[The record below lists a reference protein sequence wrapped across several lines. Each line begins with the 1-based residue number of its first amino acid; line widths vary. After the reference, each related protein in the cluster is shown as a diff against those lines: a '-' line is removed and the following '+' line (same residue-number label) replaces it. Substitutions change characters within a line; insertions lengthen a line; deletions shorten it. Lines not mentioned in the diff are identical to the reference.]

1 MTVTAVRLLDGQS
14 AARSPVGAERL
25 LQEAPAVWFEEYW
38 STLEVSTDGQRILYT
53 SPFTGRIGLLDPR
66 TRGGLEA
73 VARAGLT
80 NLRGAT
86 LGPGGTLAVLGTS
99 AGEPGWYGEER
110 GKPLRLA
117 LPPDARQLV
126 WSPDGQQVVFSR
138 EGVLDSVFAG
148 PVLEPRGYTVAATVT
163 GLSWLPDGGGFLVL
177 SRNARGVSTLMR
189 VELPSG
195 RTVAL
200 ARDLDAPT
208 FTSPVPVAPDGRR
221 AYVALASPGA
231 PDPELRHQPHAPRQL
246 GIYEVDLTTGARRP
260 VVPAQPGVDAYAPSV
275 AAGHLYWVQAA
286 TDASVVVVP
295 MAGGDARLAARGA
308 EVPSWRP
315 DGRQIGFT
323 YGDWRWADWALNW
336 DGGAVDVD
344 TSGRATGGPQPI
356 IAGYH
361 EDFQPVWSPSGRW
374 IAYHSHRTK
383 TPVGSYAGPSEADDT
398 WLRRTG
404 APPRDTAEIRLTD
417 FGIESNSP
425 DWSRDGTRLVF
436 TSWAKDGPPGV
447 SYPYV
452 VTIDTVTGH
461 AVRHERLPLPKEIR
475 NTAWVAYSPISD
487 DVALE
492 SDLGKG
498 RHALWIVAS
507 TGAKA
512 RKIVEYPLS
521 TFGGVSWT
529 PDGRTLVYTA
539 LVGGRMQL
547 FAVPA
552 AGGTPRQLTHD
563 AANVFTPRV
572 SPDGRFI
579 AATRIAHR
587 KEIWRV
593 PLPK

>member
-53 SPFTGRIGLLDPR
+53 SPFTGRIRLLDPR
-66 TRGGLEA
+66 TQGAPEA
-73 VARAGLT
+73 VAPADLT
-80 NLRGAT
+80 DLRGAT
-86 LGPGGTLAVLGTS
+86 LGPGGTLAVFGTS
-99 AGEPGWYGEER
+99 AGKPAWYVEER
-110 GKPLRLA
+110 GKPVRLA
-117 LPPDARQLV
+117 LPPDARSLA
-126 WSPDGQQVVFSR
+126 WSPDGQQLAFSR
-138 EGVLDSVFAG
+138 DGVADSVFAG
-148 PVLEPRGYTVAATVT
+148 PVRRPRSYPLAGTVT
-163 GLSWLPDGGGFLVL
+163 GLSWLPGGGAFLAL
-177 SRNARGVSTLMR
+177 SRDARGVSTLVR
-189 VELPSG
+189 VEPPSG

-208 FTSPVPVAPDGRR
+208 FVSPVPVAPDGRR
-221 AYVALASPGA
+221 AYVALASPGP
-231 PDPELRHQPHAPRQL
+231 PDPELRHEPRASRHL
-246 GIYEVDLTTGARRP
+246 GIYEVDLATGARRP
-260 VVPAQPGVDAYAPSV
+260 VVPARPGADAYTPSV
-275 AAGHLYWVQAA
+275 AKGHLYWVEAA
-286 TDASVVVVP
+286 TDASIVVVP
-295 MAGGDARLAARGA
+295 MVGGDARVVARGA
-308 EVPSWRP
+308 MVPSWRP
-315 DGRQIGFT
+315 DGRQIGFA
-323 YGDWRWADWALNW
+323 YGDWRWADLPLNW
-336 DGGAVDVD
+336 EGGAVDVD
-344 TSGRATGGPQPI
+344 ANGRARSAPQPVI
-356 IAGYH
+356 VGYH
-361 EDFQPVWSPSGRW
+361 EDFQPVWSPSGEW

-383 TPVGSYAGPSEADDT
+383 TSVGSFAGGSEADDI
-398 WLRRTG
+398 WLRRAG
-404 APPRDTAEIRLTD
+404 APPRDTTETRLTN
-417 FGIESNSP
+417 FGIEANSP

-436 TSWAKDGPPGV
+436 TSWAKEGPPGV
-447 SYPYV
+447 SFPYV
-452 VTIDTVTGH
+452 VTIDTIMGR
-461 AVRHERLPLPKEIR
+461 AVRHGRLPLPKEIR
-475 NTAWVAYSPISD
+475 NTTWVAYSPVND

-539 LVGGRMQL
+539 LVGGHMQL